1 MSYCMIVSTFDSKEE
16 AMKLGSMIVEGKLA
30 ACCQVITGV
39 ESIYMWQGEMRTSQ
53 EFILQAKTR
62 GYLAEKVEK
71 FILSHHSYQTPEIL
85 KINIDDGNEK
95 YLEWLDCCTNRNCGI
110 C

>member
-1 MSYCMIVSTFDSKEE
+1 MSYCMVISTFESKEE
-16 AMKLGSMIVEGKLA
+16 AMKLGSQMVEEKLA
-30 ACCQVITGV
+30 ACCQIIPGI
-39 ESIYMWQGEMRTSQ
+39 ESIYMWKGEVRSSK
-53 EFILQAKTR
+53 EIILQVKTK

-71 FILSHHSYQTPEIL
+71 FLLSNHSYQTPEIL

-95 YLEWLDCCTNRNCGI
+95 YLEWLDCCTNRNRGI